1 MIVHFINTV
10 VVINWV
16 LGKYIYPTF
25 QDTNNTIVTIEQ
37 LNGDINWKNKQTI
50 LQINTLNVVL
60 ENRTLHSLLI
70 LPYILLSCL
79 ICDCK
84 ETVNVD
90 FCERVN
96 SLFWY
101 LRLVIYD
108 YSIEVA
114 SVSSWWALSL
124 SLYIYIHHNIN
135 FWVTEWSQTSELNV
149 DNWNGSQFIP
159 CVLWHSPAINV
170 SG

>member
-1 MIVHFINTV
+1 MYSLHFTTNLYSLFIKSYKQIVIVHFINTV

-37 LNGDINWKNKQTI
+37 LNGDIHWKNKQTI
-50 LQINTLNVVL
+50 LQINTLNVVF

-79 ICDCK
+79 WLQR
-84 ETVNVD
+84 TVNVD

-124 SLYIYIHHNIN
+124 SLSLSLSLYIYIY
-135 FWVTEWSQTSELNV
+135 TS
-149 DNWNGSQFIP
+149 
-159 CVLWHSPAINV
+159 
-170 SG
+170 